1 MQFFGPPFATGRDN
15 RGPCTTWMKNIHDDL
30 SPLDLGMYEARDL
43 AQNRPLWRLMSL
55 HGAMHS

>member
-1 MQFFGPPFATGRDN
+1 MQFFGPPFATGRDS

-30 SPLDLGMYEARDL
+30 SSLDLGMYEARDL

-55 HGAMHS
+55 HGAKQS